1 MSEEE
6 KQEWKKNWTR
16 EQIGFAQPTP
26 NSNTFHRVGQKVSDI
41 LFYLRCTMLIH
52 LQLAKM
58 FNEEGVRK
66 DNTYVRLDRRL
77 FSS

>member
-41 LFYLRCTMLIH
+41 LFYLRCTMLIY
-52 LQLAKM
+52 L
-58 FNEEGVRK
+58 
-66 DNTYVRLDRRL
+66 
-77 FSS
+77 